1 MKTVTIRQLSL
12 DGLDESWRQKSSA
25 ASTLNHVVY
34 DPRKGWEGSG
44 GYEHLF
50 EQTGSNPFTS
60 GNEIQSIHWF
70 SQHNG
75 ARQFLFWEDGGS
87 LNVFN
92 GSSQSWDVLDTGRHT
107 SDSPWQRTQYANW
120 AGWCYIINGYDQPV
134 RYDGQKLV
142 RCGFDQSPPPPDV
155 MGPNE
160 SFDQGTLQDNLGLG
174 ALGTTGGTGSRYRYR
189 VTYVN
194 QLGVESPPSDPSDEV
209 YWSNTDENSRK
220 FVGVRLPAGGD
231 HVVARRLYRTQNYH
245 GASDIG
251 EGSNYFL
258 VREFRDNAQ
267 MWFVDSLPDHILGR
281 TITPSNYG
289 TWPRGAKYIAFFR
302 GRCFLAGL
310 SEYPDRIVF
319 SGGSF
324 VENFPDLNYLPVG
337 STKAGEITGLYA
349 TKNALV
355 VFKRRGIYLIKSDG
369 QTNETFTAQTLT
381 EDVGCSAP
389 RSLVEIPGAGLVFA
403 SNAGV
408 YVLKGALENTGT
420 VTGITNLSESI
431 ADKWK
436 DVSRQSI
443 MNACGV
449 LNSKDK
455 EYILSVPMAGST
467 KCNHSFVFHYEVGGW
482 SERAGLPIGCAVES
496 QDERSAVFFGS
507 NDATN
512 HPGVYTWSRGW
523 LDLHGGVRSSVY
535 ESSWIDFGVLFDR
548 ISVKHVL
555 LYVVGY
561 QSDISVNY
569 YIDKQ
574 YSPQR
579 TTAQVLPA
587 QDPNNKLL
595 TWDTGTWGDGQS
607 WGEASPVVVRFD
619 VEAVC
624 HSFKFRVDSTSRFQ
638 IIAFAIDVAPGI
650 RNPIKELNTLIGS
663 SV

>member
-12 DGLDESWRQKSSA
+12 TGLDESWRQKASA
-25 ASTLNHVVY
+25 ASALKYVVY
-34 DPRKGWEGSG
+34 DPRKGWEGNG
-44 GYEHLF
+44 GYEQIF

-92 GSSQSWDVLDTGRHT
+92 GSSQGWDVLATGRHT

-120 AGWCYIINGYDQPV
+120 AGWCYIINGHDQPV
-134 RYDGQKLV
+134 RYDGHRFV
-142 RCGFDQSPPPPDV
+142 RCGFDRGPPSPEV
-155 MGPNE
+155 MGPSE
-160 SFDQGTLQDNLGLG
+160 SFDQGTQIDGLGLG
-174 ALGTTGGTGSRYRYR
+174 NVGDDPAAHSRYRYK
-189 VTYVN
+189 VTFVN

-209 YWSNTDENSRK
+209 YWANADENSRK
-220 FVGVRLPAGGD
+220 FVAVHLPSGGD
-231 HVVARRLYRTQNYH
+231 HVVARRVYRTQNYF

-251 EGSNYFL
+251 EGSDFFL
-258 VREFRDNAQ
+258 VREFRDNAE
-267 MWFVDSLPDHILGR
+267 MWFIDSLPDHLLGV
-281 TITPSNYG
+281 TITPSNFG
-289 TWPRGAKYIAFFR
+289 TWPRGAKHIAFFR

-310 SEYPDRIVF
+310 PEYPDRVVYSTRTFI
-319 SGGSF
+319 
-324 VENFPDLNYLPVG
+324 ENFPDLNYLPAG
-337 STKAGEITGLYA
+337 SSNAGEITGLYA

-369 QTNETFTAQTLT
+369 QTDEGFAAQTLT

-389 RSLVEIPGAGLVFA
+389 NSLVEIPGRGLVFA
-403 SNAGV
+403 SNVGV
-408 YVLKGALENTGT
+408 YLLKGALENTGT
-420 VTGITNLSESI
+420 VTGISNLSAPI
-431 ADKWK
+431 ADTWK
-436 DVSRQSI
+436 NVSRQSL

-455 EYILSVPMAGST
+455 EYILSVPLAGST
-467 KCNHSFVFHYEVGGW
+467 KCNQALVYHYEVDGW
-482 SERAGLPIGCAVES
+482 SERPGLPIGCAVES
-496 QDERSAVFFGS
+496 QDDRSAVFFGS
-507 NDATN
+507 NDPSN
-512 HPGVYTWSRGW
+512 HAGVYTWSRGW
-523 LDLHGGVRSSVY
+523 LDLHGGVRASVY

-555 LYVVGY
+555 LYMAGY
-561 QSDISVNY
+561 QSDISLNY

-574 YSPQR
+574 TTAQR
-579 TTAQVLPA
+579 TTAQVLAA
-587 QDPNNKLL
+587 QDPDNKLL
-595 TWDTGTWGDGQS
+595 TWDTGTWGDGQTWS
-607 WGEASPVVVRFD
+607 EASPVVVRFD

-624 HSFKFRVDSTSRFQ
+624 HSFKFRVDSVSRFQ
-638 IIAFAIDVAPGI
+638 VIAFAIEVAPGI